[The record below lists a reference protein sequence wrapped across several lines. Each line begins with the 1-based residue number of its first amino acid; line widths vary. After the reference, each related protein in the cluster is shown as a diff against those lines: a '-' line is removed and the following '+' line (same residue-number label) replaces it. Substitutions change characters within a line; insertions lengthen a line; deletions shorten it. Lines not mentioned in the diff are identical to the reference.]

1 MTELALPA
9 GSLQAALQAFKEG
22 ADAVYLGLQ
31 QFSARKGA
39 VNFSFEDLSR
49 LKQVAKAMGR
59 KIYVTV
65 NTLVTDPELDE
76 MEALLRQI
84 AFLELDGA
92 IVQDLGVAR
101 MIRARFPHSI
111 PLHGSTQ
118 LAAHTVSGVKAMQL
132 MGFSRV
138 VLSRELTLSEIEVIR
153 KACPDIELKVF
164 IHGALCYGFSGLCM
178 ASHIMTGRSANR
190 GECAQ
195 ICRSWFSLAPGQIQ
209 QDAKKATQERGYFFS
224 MTDLDIGA
232 AVQELKRIG
241 IDSLKVEGRMKNPA
255 YVAAAT
261 RYYRMLLD
269 GEPSPGKLQ
278 EAQEELHTVFSRA
291 DSGGWLAG
299 YGRVVHQEK
308 RTTSPLGT
316 VEYPGHLG
324 VPVGHILALRSLSEG
339 TVASVRLDHPVA
351 VHDGLLLLQATDT
364 ALKEPLRFSLSH
376 LWNIGRKRVFQAEA
390 GDQVLIA
397 LPTDAQAMPGDTLY
411 RISFHNQKMPEIHD
425 NGLPLYRRQV
435 AMSVL
440 IENQAITL
448 SADLTGEGLPGTL
461 VTERFDFVL
470 QKARTPQ
477 DIEANLSNALSMSAE
492 SYLTLGEFHLKN
504 ATAYTL
510 DEIFIPLSQ
519 LKELRR
525 EWYRKLDEAMETW
538 FKTVAIARS
547 STGRLTR
554 CEQLPA
560 RQHLSPPQSRGLLWI
575 DPARILSRLKAGS
588 KVEDCLAV
596 VNGLVYLPLAPVLF
610 NESSYFVALDE
621 LIAVLS
627 TLVDRE
633 SLRVGLNNI
642 GQILWARN
650 NLDIPCFADIYLYL
664 PNAEASAALVE
675 QVPHLK
681 GSYGW
686 LEKRQ
691 SPSDGW
697 ACGASDPGVDFTL
710 PLFISRS
717 CFRYDSLGLSCEG
730 CARNGSWKVEQ
741 NGRTYAVEVHN
752 CLTVVSAD

>member
-49 LKQVAKAMGR
+49 LKQVAKSTGR

-65 NTLVTDPELDE
+65 NTLVTDSELDE
-76 MEALLRQI
+76 MESMLRQI
-84 AFLELDGA
+84 SFLELDGA

-101 MIRARFPHSI
+101 MIRSRFPHTI

-118 LAAHTVSGVKAMQL
+118 LAAHTVSGVKAMQQ

-178 ASHIMTGRSANR
+178 ASHLMAGRSANR

-195 ICRSWFSLAPGQIQ
+195 ICRSWFSLAPGQAP
-209 QDAKKATQERGYFFS
+209 QDSKNTAEERGYFFS
-224 MTDLDIGA
+224 MTDLDIGK

-299 YGRVVHQEK
+299 YGRVHQEK
-308 RTTSPLGT
+308 RSTPPLGT

-324 VPVGHILALRSLSEG
+324 VPVGKILAIRTLSEG
-339 TVASVRLDHPVA
+339 TVASIRLDHPVA

-390 GDQVLIA
+390 GEQVLMA
-397 LPTDAQAMPGDTLY
+397 LPTDAQALPGDTLY
-411 RISFHNQKMPEIHD
+411 RISSHDQKMPEIHD
-425 NGLPLYRRQV
+425 DGLPLYRRAV
-435 AMSVL
+435 PMSVVV
-440 IENQAITL
+440 EDQAIIL
-448 SADLTGEGLPGTL
+448 SADLTGEGLPGKI
-461 VTERFDFVL
+461 VSKRFDFAV
-470 QKARTPQ
+470 QKARTQ
-477 DIEANLSNALSMSAE
+477 QEVESNLSNTLSMSDE
-492 SYLTLGEFHLKN
+492 SYLTLGGFHFEN
-504 ATAYTL
+504 ATSLTSE
-510 DEIFIPLSQ
+510 EIFIPLSH

-525 EWYRKLDEAMETW
+525 KWYRELDDTMDLW
-538 FKTVAIARS
+538 FRTTTDRKSQAIDMVD
-547 STGRLTR
+547 
-554 CEQLPA
+554 CERLPA
-560 RQHLSPPQSRGLLWI
+560 RKLISPPQSRGLLWI
-575 DPARILSRLKAGS
+575 DPARILSKLKAGS
-588 KVEDCLAV
+588 SLVDCLAV
-596 VNGLVYLPLAPVLF
+596 VDDLVYLPLAPVLF
-610 NESSYFVALDE
+610 NESSYLASLDN

-627 TLVDRE
+627 SLVDRG
-633 SLRVGLNNI
+633 SLRIGLNNI

-650 NLDIPCFADIYLYL
+650 NPDISCFADIYLYV
-664 PNAEASAALVE
+664 PNAEASAEVVE
-675 QVPHLK
+675 QVPSLK

-686 LEKRQ
+686 LERRQ
-691 SPSDGW
+691 SPSNEW
-697 ACGASDPGVDFTL
+697 VLQSF
-710 PLFISRS
+710 
-717 CFRYDSLGLSCEG
+717 
-730 CARNGSWKVEQ
+730 
-741 NGRTYAVEVHN
+741 
-752 CLTVVSAD
+752 

>member
-39 VNFSFEDLSR
+39 ANFTFEDLSR
-49 LKQVAKAMGR
+49 LKQVAKTTGR

-65 NTLVTDPELDE
+65 NTLVTDAELVELDL
-76 MEALLRQI
+76 LLRQI
-84 AFLELDGA
+84 SFLELDGA

-101 MIRARFPHSI
+101 MIRTRFPHTI

-118 LAAHTVSGVKAMQL
+118 LAAHTVSGVNAMQL

-138 VLSRELTLSEIEVIR
+138 VLSRELTLSEIEAIR

-195 ICRSWFSLAPGQIQ
+195 ICRSWFSLAPGQIPP
-209 QDAKKATQERGYFFS
+209 DTRKPAAERGYFFS

-269 GEPSPGKLQ
+269 GEPTPGKLQ
-278 EAQEELHTVFSRA
+278 EAQDELHTVFSRA
-291 DSGGWLAG
+291 DSEGWLAG
-299 YGRVVHQEK
+299 YGRVHQEK
-308 RTTSPLGT
+308 RATPPLGT

-324 VPVGHILALRSLSEG
+324 VPVGRILAMRSLSEG

-364 ALKEPLRFSLSH
+364 ALKDPVRFSLSH
-376 LWNIGRKRVFQAEA
+376 LWNIGRKRVYQAEA
-390 GDQVLIA
+390 GEQVLIA
-397 LPTDAQAMPGDTLY
+397 LPTDTQAMPGDTLY
-411 RISFHNQKMPEIHD
+411 RISLHNQQISEIHD
-425 NGLPLYRRQV
+425 DGLPLYRRAI
-435 AMSVL
+435 AMAVL
-440 IENQAITL
+440 LEDKAITL
-448 SADLTGEGLPGTL
+448 SADLTEEGLPGKL
-461 VTERFDFVL
+461 VSKRFEIAL

-477 DIEANLSNALSMSAE
+477 DIKLNLSNSLSMSDE
-492 SYLTLGEFHLKN
+492 SYLTLGDFQLEN
-504 ATAYTL
+504 ATSYGL
-510 DEIFIPLSQ
+510 EEIFIPLSQ
-519 LKELRR
+519 VKEVRR
-525 EWYRKLDEAMETW
+525 GWYRELDATMETW
-538 FKTVAIARS
+538 FKTAAYKTNRADRVAA
-547 STGRLTR
+547 

-560 RQHLSPPQSRGLLWI
+560 RKLISPPQSRGLLWI
-575 DPARILSRLKAGS
+575 DPTRILARLKGGS
-588 KVEDCLAV
+588 SLEACLSV
-596 VNGLVYLPLAPVLF
+596 VGGLWYLPLTPVLF
-610 NESSYFVALDE
+610 NESSYLAALDN
-621 LIAVLS
+621 LILILS
-627 TLVDRE
+627 SRVDRG
-633 SLRVGLNNI
+633 SLRIGLNNI

-650 NLDIPCFADIYLYL
+650 NPDIPCFADIYLYM
-664 PNAEASAALVE
+664 PNAEASALLVE
-675 QVPHLK
+675 QVPNLR

-686 LEKRQ
+686 LERRQ
-691 SPSDGW
+691 SPSTGW
-697 ACGASDPGVDFTL
+697 SCSASDPGSDFPL

-730 CARNGSWKVEQ
+730 CSRNGSWKVEQ
-741 NGRTYAVEVHN
+741 NGGTYAVEVHD
-752 CLTVVSAD
+752 CLTVVNAV